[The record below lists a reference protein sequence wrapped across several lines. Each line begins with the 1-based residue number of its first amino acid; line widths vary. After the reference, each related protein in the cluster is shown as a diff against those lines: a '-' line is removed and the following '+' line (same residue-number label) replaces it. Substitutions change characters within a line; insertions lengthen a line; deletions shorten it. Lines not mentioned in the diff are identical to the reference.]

1 MMVGELFGNRL
12 LATLLPVPL
21 ALIIANAQIIP
32 LEGVSSLLVA
42 LSVSLVVQEILCYF
56 VFFKEQNVD
65 LSRRLGAVEK
75 LTRLS
80 SKISPFLTS
89 LLVLMSPFIVSG
101 IFLLL
106 VASVAADYLNLGN
119 TGWILLWISLGLLI
133 DPLTATFVES
143 TFPEAITASTGYLSI
158 ILIGI
163 GAVSTVSISLFDTE
177 ILSQLLICLA
187 LLNVRITYMVEFG
200 YKKHMDITSFAP
212 SIAALFVAML
222 PNLQDIIGKL

>member
-1 MMVGELFGNRL
+1 MMVGELFVNRL

-21 ALIIANAQIIP
+21 ALIIANTQIISI
-32 LEGVSSLLVA
+32 EGTSSLLVA
-42 LSVSLVVQEILCYF
+42 LFFSLIVQEILCHF

-65 LSRRLGAVEK
+65 LSRRLGGVEK
-75 LTRLS
+75 LTTLS
-80 SKISPFLTS
+80 SKITPFFTS
-89 LLVLMSPFIVSG
+89 LFVLIFPFIVSG
-101 IFLLL
+101 VFLLI
-106 VASVAADYLNLGN
+106 VASVAADFLDLSN
-119 TGWILLWISLGLLI
+119 TGWIFLWISLGLLI

-143 TFPEAITASTGYLSI
+143 TISNAITASAGYLSI

-163 GAVSTVSISLFDTE
+163 GAVSTVSISLFNAE

-200 YKKHMDITSFAP
+200 YKKNMDITSFAP

-222 PNLQDIIGKL
+222 PNLQAIVGQL